1 MQNIYDS
8 IIFDLDGTLWN
19 SSQNICNAW
28 NVVLNKHN
36 EIKRDNFTLE
46 ELQKCFG
53 LTMYDI
59 AAKLF
64 PNEEVKKR
72 NELMDELCLYENE
85 YLEKNGGILYPELEN
100 VLSELKKKYS
110 LFIVSNCQ
118 SGYIE
123 SFLKAH
129 HLEKYFKDIEC
140 WGNTRVSKGESNKLL
155 MKRNNLKKPVYVGD
169 TDGDAQSAIDA
180 GIDFIF
186 AGYGFGEVKKER
198 YKQKIEKF
206 SDLKDLLI

>member
-28 NVVLNKHN
+28 NVILNKQS
-36 EIKRDNFTLE
+36 EINRNNFTLE

-186 AGYGFGEVKKER
+186 ASYGFGEVKKER

-206 SDLKDLLI
+206 SDLKDLLM

>member
-19 SSQNICNAW
+19 ASQNICNSW
-28 NVVLNKHN
+28 NVVLKRHP
-36 EIKRDNFTLE
+36 EIKRDNFSLK
-46 ELQKCFG
+46 ELQNCFG
-53 LTMYDI
+53 LPMYDI

-64 PNEEVKKR
+64 PQEEVNKR
-72 NELMDELCLYENE
+72 NSLMDELCLYENE
-85 YLEKNGGILYPELEN
+85 YLEKNGGELYPQLEEVLLELG
-100 VLSELKKKYS
+100 KKYS

-129 HLEKYFKDIEC
+129 HLEKYFKDFEC
-140 WGNTRVSKGESNKLL
+140 WGRTKLSKGESNKILI
-155 MKRNNLKKPVYVGD
+155 KRNNLKHPIYVGD

-186 AGYGFGEVKKER
+186 ASYGFGEVKKER

-206 SDLKDLLI
+206 SDLKSLLI

>member
-85 YLEKNGGILYPELEN
+85 YLEKNGGILYPELEE

-186 AGYGFGEVKKER
+186 ASYGFGEVKKER

-206 SDLKDLLI
+206 SDLKDLLM